1 MSYLKILKKLL
12 IINDYKNTMNFTI
25 LLLSMNTV
33 L

>member
-1 MSYLKILKKLL
+1 MSYLKIIKKLL
-12 IINDYKNTMNFTI
+12 IINDYKNTINFTI